1 MQTVSKSSTKYFIKK
16 TAVYQLVNTCVLKQT
31 NNKEKKNKSVKK
43 DSPFSLSTQSDK
55 SSALHILVS
64 LIAVNQSNQIIN
76 QTGN

>member
-1 MQTVSKSSTKYFIKK
+1 MQTV
-16 TAVYQLVNTCVLKQT
+16 VYQLVNTCVLKQT
-31 NNKEKKNKSVKK
+31 NNKEKNKSVKK